1 MEHIYHVS
9 SYIPYLRCKNTTP
22 GICWDMIGYNGTHC
36 MSSMAHH
43 CTNGWRGH
51 QEAEQIQHVIE
62 SSIVRW
68 LEQQHPSGAIYK
80 PYSTIFNH
88 IYIYNLHVE
97 TWPDISRC
105 LQYLLPKAMDIVYA
119 LKRQGRTIYGFGS
132 WGADGRQRLAP
143 AGTHCYL
150 AQGQP
155 HCTYSIKNG
164 FKRQKNIPQHK
175 DGIWFHPQKCGYVW
189 KWGIFPMK

>member
-1 MEHIYHVS
+1 MYSPCNLHIY
-9 SYIPYLRCKNTTP
+9 I
-22 GICWDMIGYNGTHC
+22 YN
-36 MSSMAHH
+36 
-43 CTNGWRGH
+43 
-51 QEAEQIQHVIE
+51 
-62 SSIVRW
+62 
-68 LEQQHPSGAIYK
+68 Y
-80 PYSTIFNH
+80 

-155 HCTYSIKNG
+155 HCTYSIKNW

-175 DGIWFHPQKCGYVW
+175 DGIWLISSTKMWLQATKFMWLEPTNSNGVSDHA
-189 KWGIFPMK
+189 GIFTIDLEQRKPGRTHEI